1 MFRKP
6 IILILTSRDETGNE
20 SRRLKEAIQKIGT
33 HNAVVISDDKFGKV
47 SKSSTLDKLMD
58 SGQEYQYLLET
69 KDKSVVKDLFKINKF
84 SKRITRIV
92 NLLKRF
98 RPEYVLCLTPY
109 SHHSMIEA
117 KKKAKL
123 HIPVIYLMNTFTAPK
138 ISFDD
143 STNVLI
149 VENQDIKQELV
160 RTGLRSK
167 DIMTMGLP
175 YEMKKLSAEE
185 KATEKQELGLP
196 EAKTVFINF
205 RDKKVLSEIFDLM
218 IDQGGIVNL
227 AVYCDDPKL
236 RVQLAAKAN
245 KVQGMTTL
253 FIQNPE
259 HIDQYQKVCD
269 LAITR
274 YDQSVIYKN
283 FHLGIPSIV
292 LDGGEQS
299 KKDIQYLMNQGLLL
313 RAKEPIDTVAL
324 LYKVIHTEEGAQIAK
339 AGEKWVEMSSTD
351 NIAQFLASYIVV

>member
-33 HNAVVISDDKFGKV
+33 HNAVIISDERFGKAT
-47 SKSSTLDKLMD
+47 KSSTLDRLMD

-69 KDKSVVKDLFKINKF
+69 KDKSVVKDLFKISKF

-109 SHHSMIEA
+109 SHHAMIEA
-117 KKKAKL
+117 KKRAKL

-138 ISFDD
+138 MSLDD
-143 STNVLI
+143 STNVII
-149 VENQDIKQELV
+149 VENPDIKQELV

-175 YEMKKLSAEE
+175 YEMTKLSEEE
-185 KATEKQELGLP
+185 KTNEKKELGLP
-196 EAKTVFINF
+196 DSKTVFINF
-205 RDKKVLSEIFDLM
+205 KDKKILEEIFSLM
-218 IDQGGIVNL
+218 LDQGGIVNL
-227 AVYCDDPKL
+227 AVYCDDAKL
-236 RVQLAAKAN
+236 RMQLAARAN
-245 KVQGMTTL
+245 KVEGMTAL
-253 FIQNPE
+253 FIQSQD
-259 HIDQYQKVCD
+259 IVDQYLRVCD

-324 LYKVIHTEEGAQIAK
+324 LYKVIHTEEGSQIAK